1 MKRIVKIHLLFEI
14 YVRIIYLEIISI
26 KIQQQSFDSKESV
39 VFCPKAYGITIRF
52 ETCQMPS
59 SVDNE

>member
-14 YVRIIYLEIISI
+14 YVRIIYLEI